1 MDGLQD
7 VLHNGDLTALQNLLF
22 SCQEIIADVGGYV
35 SQFTV
40 DVRGCVL
47 VATWG
52 IPMAAFRDNT
62 QRALGAAVR
71 VRYHMMQMKMPCS
84 IAVTSGLAYCGCLGH
99 DIRQEYMVVGD
110 PVDVASHLVSRIKND
125 IVLDAKTHA
134 LLAESAARAFK
145 PVPGMTNST
154 QPYS

>member
-1 MDGLQD
+1 MDGHKD
-7 VLHNGDLTALQNLLF
+7 VLHNGDLTALQRHAF

-47 VATWG
+47 VAIWG
-52 IPMAAFRDNT
+52 IPSAMFRDNT

-71 VRYHMMQMKMPCS
+71 VRYHLLQMKMPCS

-110 PVDVASHLVSRIKND
+110 PVDVAARLVVRIKND
-125 IVLDAKTHA
+125 IVLDAKTYTSIGNR
-134 LLAESAARAFK
+134 LADRLVVVVFYFLILS
-145 PVPGMTNST
+145 
-154 QPYS
+154 